1 MGFFTR
7 RSKWDVLLDS
17 AGSAVTGHAL
27 QRLGRVGVGV
37 VAGVASVIAASAAV
51 SSARQQEQR

>member
-7 RSKWDVLLDS
+7 TSKWDVLKES
-17 AGSAVTGHAL
+17 AGSVATGDTMRRIGKLGMGFIAGLVSVT
-27 QRLGRVGVGV
+27 
-37 VAGVASVIAASAAV
+37 AASAAI

>member
-7 RSKWDVLLDS
+7 KSKWDGLLES
-17 AGSAVTGHAL
+17 AGSAVTGAAV
-27 QRLGRVGVGV
+27 RRVGKLGAGI
-37 VAGVASVIAASAAV
+37 VAGVVSLTAASAAI

>member
-7 RSKWDVLLDS
+7 TSKWDHLVES
-17 AGSAVTGHAL
+17 AGSAATGATM
-27 QRLGRVGVGV
+27 RRIGKLGAGI
-37 VAGVASVIAASAAV
+37 VAGLVSVTAASAAV

>member
-7 RSKWDVLLDS
+7 KSRWDALMDS
-17 AGSAVTGHAL
+17 AESVITIDTV
-27 QRLGRVGVGV
+27 RRVGKVGLGF
-37 VAGVASVIAASAAV
+37 VAGLVSVTAASAAI

>member
-7 RSKWDVLLDS
+7 TSKWDLVRQS
-17 AGSAVTGHAL
+17 AGSVVTGDAM
-27 QRLGRVGVGV
+27 RRVGKLGMGFI
-37 VAGVASVIAASAAV
+37 AGLVSVTAASAAI